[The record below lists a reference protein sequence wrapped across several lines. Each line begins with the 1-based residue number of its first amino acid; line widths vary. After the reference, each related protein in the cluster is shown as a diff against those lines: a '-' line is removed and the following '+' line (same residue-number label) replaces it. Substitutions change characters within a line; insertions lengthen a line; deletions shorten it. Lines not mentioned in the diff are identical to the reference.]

1 VAVFCCFVF
10 YCFVIL
16 LFFLLWRFFCF
27 FVIYCFVVIVLYL
40 LFCVLLLFC
49 ICCFVILL
57 FCYSIVFLLWRY
69 FIVLYYFSGK
79 IPLFKATGNKVSSK
93 SNLFL
98 HALSEKALHVVAC
111 YQSFVKRHC
120 LLRFRN
126 AVLRFVTVGFQRFF
140 CTLRFH
146 ASLCRRL
153 ALISQSVYIA
163 WRLKVWRFCRT
174 HSSSIP
180 RRCVSG
186 T

>member
-1 VAVFCCFVF
+1 MQNKKPPCCGGFFVVLCFIVLLF
-10 YCFVIL
+10 YCFVI
-16 LFFLLWRFFCF
+16 
-27 FVIYCFVVIVLYL
+27 
-40 LFCVLLLFC
+40 
-49 ICCFVILL
+49 
-57 FCYSIVFLLWRY
+57 LLWRY

-111 YQSFVKRHC
+111 YQSFVKRQC
-120 LLRFRN
+120 LSGFRN
-126 AVLRFVTVGFQRFF
+126 AVFTLRYRRFSAF
-140 CTLRFH
+140 PCKLRFH
-146 ASLCRRL
+146 SSLCRRL

-163 WRLKVWRFCRT
+163 SRVKVWRFCRT

>member
-1 VAVFCCFVF
+1 MFCNLLFCNLLFCNLLFRILLVFCVLLFCNLLFCILLFCYFIVLLF
-10 YCFVIL
+10 YCFVI
-16 LFFLLWRFFCF
+16 
-27 FVIYCFVVIVLYL
+27 
-40 LFCVLLLFC
+40 
-49 ICCFVILL
+49 
-57 FCYSIVFLLWRY
+57 LLWRY

-98 HALSEKALHVVAC
+98 HALSQKALHVVAC

-120 LLRFRN
+120 LSGFRN
-126 AVLRFVTVGFQRFF
+126 AVFAFSYRRFSAFF

-153 ALISQSVYIA
+153 ALISQSVYITG
-163 WRLKVWRFCRT
+163 LKVWRFCRT